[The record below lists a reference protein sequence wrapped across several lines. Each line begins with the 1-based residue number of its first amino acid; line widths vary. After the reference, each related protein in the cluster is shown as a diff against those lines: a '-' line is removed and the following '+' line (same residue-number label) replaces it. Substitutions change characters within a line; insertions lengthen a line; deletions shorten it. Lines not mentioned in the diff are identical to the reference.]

1 MKSLNSLLH
10 LFLLMKNLILIV
22 TITLSS
28 IAAFGQT
35 RTIPSVDLVDI
46 DGNTF
51 NTLEILNEGKP
62 ILINFWATWCSP
74 CKREL
79 NNIAE
84 VYDDWVDETGVVIY
98 AVSIDDARN
107 APKVKPY
114 VDGVAWDYKVLLDEN
129 ADFRRQ
135 MGVVNVPHSFLV
147 DKNGKIVHQHTSY
160 QEGDEIELYEKIK
173 KLANG
178 DVLD

>member
-1 MKSLNSLLH
+1 MK
-10 LFLLMKNLILIV
+10 KLILIAFAAV
-22 TITLSS
+22 TALTTV
-28 IAAFGQT
+28 GQT
-35 RTIPSVDLVDI
+35 RTIPSIELQDI
-46 DGNTF
+46 DGNSF
-51 NTLEILNEGKP
+51 NTSEILNEGKP

-84 VYDDWVDETGVVIY
+84 VYDDWVEETGVVVY
-98 AVSIDDARN
+98 AISIDDARN

-114 VDGVAWDYKVLLDEN
+114 VDGVAWDYTVLLDVN
-129 ADFRRQ
+129 SDFRRQ

-173 KLANG
+173 KLSKG
-178 DVLD
+178 ETLD

>member
-1 MKSLNSLLH
+1 MKK
-10 LFLLMKNLILIV
+10 LF
-22 TITLSS
+22 TIALCSVLTL
-28 IAAFGQT
+28 AVFGQS
-35 RTIPSVDLVDI
+35 RTIPAIDIEDI

-51 NTLEILNEGKP
+51 NTSEKVNEGKP
-62 ILINFWATWCSP
+62 VLINFWATWCSP

-98 AVSIDDARN
+98 AISIDDARN

-114 VDGVAWDYKVLLDEN
+114 VDGVAWDYTVLIDKN
-129 ADFRRQ
+129 SDFRRQ

-178 DVLD
+178 EELH

>member
-1 MKSLNSLLH
+1 
-10 LFLLMKNLILIV
+10 MKNLLL
-22 TITLSS
+22 TIALSIS
-28 IAAFGQT
+28 TVLVFGQT
-35 RTIPSVDLVDI
+35 RTIPTVDLEDI

-51 NTLEILNEGKP
+51 NTSEIKNDGKP

-84 VYDDWVDETGVVIY
+84 VYDDWVEETGVEIY
-98 AVSIDDARN
+98 AISIDDARN

-114 VDGVAWDYKVLLDEN
+114 VDGVAWDYTVLLDKN
-129 ADFRRQ
+129 SDFRRQ

-147 DKNGKIVHQHTSY
+147 DQNGKIVHQHTSY

-178 DVLD
+178 ETLD

>member
-1 MKSLNSLLH
+1 MKN
-10 LFLLMKNLILIV
+10 FLL
-22 TITLSS
+22 TLTFCIGAS
-28 IAAFGQT
+28 IAHGQS
-35 RTIPSVDLVDI
+35 RTIPAIDLEDI
-46 DGNTF
+46 NGNTF
-51 NTLEILNEGKP
+51 NTSQIENEGKP

-84 VYDDWVDETGVVIY
+84 VYDDWVEETGVTVY
-98 AVSIDDARN
+98 AISIDDARN

-114 VDGVAWDYKVLLDEN
+114 VDGVGWDYTVLIDKN
-129 ADFRRQ
+129 SDFRRQ

-147 DKNGKIVHQHTSY
+147 DKNGKVVHQHTSY

-173 KLANG
+173 KLAKG
-178 DVLD
+178 ESLD